1 MALAI
6 SHVVVLTILG
16 SMIDLNTT
24 VNGGEK

>member
-1 MALAI
+1 MALEI

-16 SMIDLNTT
+16 SVIDLNTT